1 MTEEQFAVWY
11 RSNGRISGLAK
22 LYRSGQPSTTSESAD
37 DTSANFAD
45 QLTAIFSNP
54 AAQTVEGLEG
64 LMTGPLGLVAMQ
76 WDGEKVVAVPLQ
88 ASAATLADLAGLA
101 PNPLINAPADLL
113 FHREL
118 VLIGQHFAPD
128 EMSNIP
134 REEVPLGDDALYAT
148 PIDFGPGTIIG
159 FSGTFVAPAG
169 PHSPTDVWAV
179 AILARTGGVADLPSE
194 IRTVVSF
201 QIRGRAARI
210 NMLGGTAPVNSDF
223 LPQAAYDEIF
233 DPVTP
238 QPFTLEFLIDRTTG
252 MAHGKLKLRHTTVSK
267 DILLQDFRAD
277 SGPTISAVGAGIAIA
292 NAPGQTASVRV
303 LDFKIFGDRSSLA
316 RSTIDPCPAS
326 FGCRMVPSSQTP

>member
-1 MTEEQFAVWY
+1 MFTPHHVPAGRYALSRSAIGLLSGVLLAAAVPARAQSFPGLQLIYHAEFGDGSLGSGIDPLDIGPMGIGDTGVPGTYPSWEAT
-11 RSNGRISGLAK
+11 NGSIRVSIT
-22 LYRSGQPSTTSESAD
+22 RPSV
-37 DTSANFAD
+37 
-45 QLTAIFSNP
+45 AI
-54 AAQTVEGLEG
+54 
-64 LMTGPLGLVAMQ
+64 TGPVA
-76 WDGEKVVAVPLQ
+76 
-88 ASAATLADLAGLA
+88 
-101 PNPLINAPADLL
+101 N
-113 FHREL
+113 
-118 VLIGQHFAPD
+118 
-128 EMSNIP
+128 
-134 REEVPLGDDALYAT
+134 ALYAT